1 MKKSTTYKNY
11 NMNIGAF
18 TMGYAFFKH
27 KDLLS
32 RYRRKPLYLSN
43 NSFDNDLHYFLI
55 LNKHI

>member
-1 MKKSTTYKNY
+1 MNKSTNLKNY
-11 NMNIGAF
+11 NMTLGAF
-18 TMGYAFFKH
+18 TLGVAFFKN

-43 NSFDNDLHYFLI
+43 NTLNNDLQYFLI

>member
-1 MKKSTTYKNY
+1 MNKSTNLKNY
-11 NMNIGAF
+11 NMTLGAF
-18 TMGYAFFKH
+18 NLGVAFFKH

-43 NSFDNDLHYFLI
+43 NTLNNDLQYFLI